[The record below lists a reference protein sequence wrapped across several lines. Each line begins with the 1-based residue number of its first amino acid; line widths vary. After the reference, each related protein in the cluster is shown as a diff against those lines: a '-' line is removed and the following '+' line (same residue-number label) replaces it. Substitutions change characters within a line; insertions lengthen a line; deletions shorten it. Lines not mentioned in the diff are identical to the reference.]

1 MSGRTTFLAGILIGL
16 LTQLV
21 AVAAEPTTQP
31 VDPAELVVPKSPPEF
46 RQVVHPDAWQR
57 RFDAALAELGGIKG
71 LEESKALDFGEEIL
85 HVVDSGQ
92 AHTLGIVVGETMT
105 QVDDVVLRGVTLN
118 SARREKP
125 QKLTVEG
132 KNAQARILD
141 INPGKIGVDIEAVFS
156 PGLVYVRR
164 GTRGATWDAFAAV
177 GATYSQR
184 DPALAE
190 TAWRHAI
197 TAGYKPD
204 FISDLCGAV
213 IAWRQGRNDEAVAF
227 LALMETRQKRH
238 PELSPELWVRR
249 IGLANFKLKQAL
261 AGQMIPD
268 AQPPA
273 SKNPADALL
282 NAELLAHRALS
293 VAART
298 RPSPLQIAGLKKDN
312 LLGELETFLVGGPRE
327 TDAAEK
333 YVENFLHT
341 QQTLCFRT
349 PTGRSQVFLL
359 QPKTQ
364 TGDIEVEARLKFW
377 PTDNNSDG
385 YYKIGYVGIID
396 CDAVARTFRS
406 YPAAGGMLAVGIH
419 DFGKIEVYQGAER
432 RSVVQSIDGRLDSA
446 NRQSMTV
453 RLIHAGGRDEV
464 WLNQQRI
471 LYLPSLD
478 QPRKV
483 GIHLTTIGLSIDLD
497 TRAWK
502 LNPPQQRPE

>member
-1 MSGRTTFLAGILIGL
+1 MLTRTTLLPAISIILFS
-16 LTQLV
+16 QV
-21 AVAAEPTTQP
+21 AALSAEPTTQP
-31 VDPAELVVPKSPPEF
+31 VDPAELVVSKSPPEF
-46 RQVVHPDAWQR
+46 RQVVHQDAWQR

-85 HVVDSGQ
+85 HVADSGQ

-105 QVDDVVLRGVTLN
+105 QVDDVVLRGIDLN

-125 QKLTVEG
+125 QKLTVED

-141 INPGKIGVDIEAVFS
+141 INPGKIGVDIEAVFR
-156 PGLVYVRR
+156 PGLIYVRR
-164 GTRGATWDAFAAV
+164 GTRGPAWDAFAAV
-177 GATYSQR
+177 GATYSER

-190 TAWRHAI
+190 TAWRQAV
-197 TAGYKPD
+197 ASGYQPD

-227 LALMETRQKRH
+227 LASMETRQKRH

-261 AGQMIPD
+261 AGRMIPD

-273 SKNPADALL
+273 PKVPADTLL
-282 NAELLAHRALS
+282 NAELLAHRALP
-293 VAART
+293 VIART

-312 LLGELETFLVGGPRE
+312 LLGELETFLVGGSRE
-327 TDAAEK
+327 TDAAER
-333 YVENFLHT
+333 YVENFLHA
-341 QQTLCFRT
+341 QKTLCFRT
-349 PTGRSQVFLL
+349 PTGGRQVFLL

-364 TGDIEVEARLKFW
+364 TGDIEVEARLKIW
-377 PTDNNSDG
+377 PTDNNSDDS
-385 YYKIGYVGIID
+385 YKMGYVGIID
-396 CDAVARTFRS
+396 CDAVARLYRS

-478 QPRKV
+478 QPRKL
-483 GIHLTTIGLSIDLD
+483 GIHLTTVGLSIDLD
-497 TRAWK
+497 TRVWK
-502 LNPPQQRPE
+502 LNPPQQRTE